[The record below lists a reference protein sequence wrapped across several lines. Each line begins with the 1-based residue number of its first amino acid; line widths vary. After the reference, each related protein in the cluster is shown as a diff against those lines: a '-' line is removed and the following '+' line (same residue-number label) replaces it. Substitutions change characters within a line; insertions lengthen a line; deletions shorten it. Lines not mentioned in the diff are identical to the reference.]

1 MLIAENV
8 KKSYNNRAVLKGID
22 LEIRDGEF
30 VSIMGE
36 SGSGK
41 STLLSILSGNASPD
55 EGKVTFDGFVISEAG
70 EKELAKWRRT
80 DLGFVYQSLNL
91 ISTLSAEDN
100 ILLPLYLAHED
111 MRAGREYMLKLA
123 ERMNISH
130 LLSSMPE
137 SMSGGER
144 QRVAIARAL
153 IHHPKILLLDEPTG
167 SLDSKSTTEV
177 LELISELH
185 KEMGVAIVQVTH
197 SLEAAQYADRII
209 RIRDGEVE
217 SA

>member
-8 KKSYNNRAVLKGID
+8 KKSYNNREVLKGID

-185 KEMGVAIVQVTH
+185 QEMGVAIVQVTH
-197 SLEAAQYADRII
+197 SLDAAQYSDRII

>member
-8 KKSYNNRAVLKGID
+8 KKSYNNREVLKGID

-185 KEMGVAIVQVTH
+185 REMGVAIVQVTH
-197 SLEAAQYADRII
+197 SLDAAQYADRII